1 MNFQQ
6 KQKLEEIKAK
16 YNTLEGISIQDKNGV
31 VIPLIELS
39 DEDLLNAEINF
50 QNEIGN

>member
-6 KQKLEEIKAK
+6 RKKLEEIKAN
-16 YNTLEGISIQDKNGV
+16 YNTQEGIVIQDNKGV
-31 VIPLIELS
+31 VIPLSQLS